1 MEIKNTYHSIWKISY
16 PIIFGLVAQNILNVI
31 DTAFLGRVSDVALG
45 AGAIGGLF
53 YFALITIGM
62 GFGIGAQIMIGR
74 KNGEKNYAAIGPIV
88 YHTFFF
94 LSITALMLFAIFHYL
109 APFFLKSVI
118 SSPAI
123 YKGSLEF
130 FEYRI
135 WGILFAFINIT
146 FSSFYIGV
154 VKTRVLTFSTTLMAA
169 INIILDYC
177 LIFGHWGFPEMGIGG
192 AALASVIAEVA
203 VMLFFIIY
211 TLQLKNKSYHLFKF
225 IKLDFTLLKSISKL
239 SMPVML
245 QYFMSFSGWF
255 IFFIIVERISE
266 EALAISNIIRSI
278 YMVIMIPVW
287 GLSTAVNTIV
297 SNVIGQGRHED
308 VLPLIKKVVF
318 ISIISAIVM
327 VQGNIF
333 FPRLL
338 ISFYTN
344 NPLLIEHALPV
355 LNVVTIAMMVFSIA
369 MVLFSSVS
377 GSGNTK
383 ITLIFE
389 TYAISIYIIT
399 AYLLSE
405 VFHQPIAIIWIV
417 EIIYFLVVGISSY
430 IYLKSKK
437 WQAADL

>member
-1 MEIKNTYHSIWKISY
+1 
-16 PIIFGLVAQNILNVI
+16 
-31 DTAFLGRVSDVALG
+31 
-45 AGAIGGLF
+45 
-53 YFALITIGM
+53 
-62 GFGIGAQIMIGR
+62 
-74 KNGEKNYAAIGPIV
+74 
-88 YHTFFF
+88 
-94 LSITALMLFAIFHYL
+94 
-109 APFFLKSVI
+109 
-118 SSPAI
+118 
-123 YKGSLEF
+123 
-130 FEYRI
+130 
-135 WGILFAFINIT
+135 
-146 FSSFYIGV
+146 
-154 VKTRVLTFSTTLMAA
+154 
-169 INIILDYC
+169 
-177 LIFGHWGFPEMGIGG
+177 
-192 AALASVIAEVA
+192 
-203 VMLFFIIY
+203 
-211 TLQLKNKSYHLFKF
+211 
-225 IKLDFTLLKSISKL
+225 
-239 SMPVML
+239 
-245 QYFMSFSGWF
+245 
-255 IFFIIVERISE
+255 
-266 EALAISNIIRSI
+266 
-278 YMVIMIPVW
+278 MVIMIPVW

-318 ISIISAIVM
+318 ISIVSAIVM

-369 MVLFSSVS
+369 MILFSSVS

-405 VFHQPIAIIWIV
+405 VFHQPIAMVWIV

-437 WQAADL
+437 WQAADI